1 MTNKV
6 IDRNIDAIIKA
17 AAELNFY
24 GKRIRE
30 SKLTVCDAILLKID
44 VAQSQLESGVL
55 CDWLE
60 ENKDTVI
67 PPKPKAVRVSN
78 KLDADT
84 MGGTQSQK
92 RSEFENLGD
101 GTFLVTAA
109 QNNTQAHNVI
119 GQLEA
124 LAEQL
129 GGAKIVVMPMYY
141 NKAAYKATHG
151 EEAKEAEENLYFDDL
166 VKPYLIE
173 SDKWL
178 GGVDGVRLA
187 VSAHVSPTAKQPV
200 NAAVTINANEAVTIV
215 ASPRQDMQQ
224 IAVMQDRN
232 KRQAW
237 TTGAA
242 TVYNYLEKRA
252 GAEAETA
259 HKFGALIVRVKDRQV
274 TVENVYQGQDGTLT
288 TWQECASEC
297 LDVDVVLG
305 DSHFERFDE
314 NVTSATINWL
324 QSQSVRSLAVHDIL
338 HFETRSHH
346 NRVSGNHLY
355 KMQMLGK
362 TVLQDL
368 TTVITQTNRL
378 ADTCQ
383 DLYIVE
389 SNHNSALDNWLDDMK
404 YQPKTDPQ
412 NAKLYYLINWAVC
425 ESIDNGFDRNALQ
438 VAMEDC
444 TERASLPFLAEN
456 ARFGAMDKS
465 EEWQGV
471 EVSQH
476 GHKGQNGSSGS
487 TQLFG
492 KSGMTIVTGHTHT
505 PAIRGNAFTVGVS
518 ASLQQGYNKGGLS
531 SWNHA
536 NAVILP
542 NGTVQLITT
551 FPINF

>member
-1 MTNKV
+1 MNSV
-6 IDRNIDAIIKA
+6 IKRNLDAIIKA
-17 AAELNFY
+17 AIELNFY

-30 SKLTVCDAILLKID
+30 SKLTVCDAILLKLD

-67 PPKPKAVRVSN
+67 PPKPKAQRVSN
-78 KLDADT
+78 KLDAST

-92 RSEFENLGD
+92 RSEFDNLGD
-101 GTFLVTAA
+101 GVFLVTAA
-109 QNNTQAHNVI
+109 QNNTQAQAVI
-119 GQLEA
+119 GQLET
-124 LAEQL
+124 LASEID
-129 GGAKIVVMPMYY
+129 AKIVVMPMYY
-141 NKAAYKATHG
+141 NKNAYQVLHG
-151 EEAKEAEENLYFDDL
+151 EEAKEADENVYFDKL

-173 SDKWL
+173 SDTWL
-178 GGVDGVRLA
+178 GGVGGVRLA
-187 VSAHVSPTAKQPV
+187 VSAHVSITAKQPV
-200 NAAVTINANEAVTIV
+200 NAAQTINAGEAVTIV

-237 TTGAA
+237 TTGCT

-259 HKFGALIVRVKDRQV
+259 HKFGALIVRVFNRQV
-274 TVENVYQGQDGTLT
+274 TVENVYQGEDGSLM
-288 TWQECASEC
+288 TWQQAAEEC
-297 LDVDVVLG
+297 LDVDIVLG
-305 DSHFERFDE
+305 DSHFERYDE
-314 NVTSATINWL
+314 QVTSDTIKWL
-324 QSQSVRSLAVHDIL
+324 QVQSVRSMAIHDIL

-346 NRVSGNHLY
+346 NRASGNHLY
-355 KMQMLGK
+355 KMQQLGK
-362 TVLQDL
+362 TVMKDL
-368 TTVITQTNRL
+368 ATVIEQTNRL
-378 ADTCQ
+378 ADVCQ

-412 NAKLYYLINWAVC
+412 NAKLYYLLNWAVC
-425 ESIDNGFDRNALQ
+425 ESFDNGQDRNALQ

-465 EEWQGV
+465 EEWNGV

-476 GHKGQNGSSGS
+476 GHKGQNGSFGS

-492 KSGMTIVTGHTHT
+492 KSNLTIVTGHTHT
-505 PAIRGNAFTVGVS
+505 PAIRGGAVTVGVS

-551 FPINF
+551 YPLNF